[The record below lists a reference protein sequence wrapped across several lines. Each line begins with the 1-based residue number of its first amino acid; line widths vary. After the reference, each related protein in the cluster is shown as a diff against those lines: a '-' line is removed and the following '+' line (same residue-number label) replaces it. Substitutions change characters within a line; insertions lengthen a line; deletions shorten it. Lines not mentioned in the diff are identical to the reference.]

1 MAENQESTPEV
12 ESMASVEGSEA
23 KQSGVAGGNPEEGSG
38 KLGDESGG
46 LPEDDTQNT
55 ADSNCLPKESAD
67 ATDGTKALN
76 PPEASGTEEK
86 ETESL
91 PEASIQRESS
101 GIDAIIENR
110 EELSDASAES
120 GGNVTTEV
128 RQDHNKMQV
137 DEDSGLNNDS
147 ETGEKISPESCMQ
160 VDPIAA
166 IPSTSDGRGVEG
178 EEPLG
183 AEGGELSPGKV
194 SAAQCLYQV
203 KWIKWKGKDTPIV
216 TQNENGPCPLLALMN
231 VLFMTWKVQLPPGT
245 EVVTSDQLMDYL
257 GDCILSSAPKNCTEG
272 QLLNYEQ
279 NFHDA
284 MSVFHKLQTGLDVNV
299 KFTGVRHFEYTPE
312 CIVFDLL
319 GIVLY
324 HGWLIDPQNLD
335 IVTAV
340 GNCSYN
346 QLVEKIISSKSAKDS
361 EVVSQGMMAEAY
373 LESTASQLTYHG
385 LAELSGTVKEGEF
398 CVFFRNNHFS
408 TMYKHKS
415 ELFLLVTDQGFLGEP
430 NVVWETLSNVE
441 GDSTFVDADFRTT
454 VPNHGGSAQVPL
466 SSQQQIDQDYLVALT
481 LQQEAAQDG
490 EQQSAAMSDL
500 ELAKKLQEE
509 EDARAQQLY
518 AQQLQ
523 QQQQQQQQRQQQQQ
537 AAGAAQPQP
546 LPTPA
551 QAQPIPAGQP
561 PRKKEA
567 PSQPKPPTPPQPSQ
581 PVSTGGQPPAAP
593 KKKEDKCTIL

>member
-76 PPEASGTEEK
+76 PPEASGIEEK

-466 SSQQQIDQDYLVALT
+466 SSQQQIDQVLKTVVSSLGDSFRTLARYAPLPQQSKQQMDQDYLVALT

-490 EQQSAAMSDL
+490 EQQSAAMS
-500 ELAKKLQEE
+500 E
-509 EDARAQQLY
+509 
-518 AQQLQ
+518 
-523 QQQQQQQQRQQQQQ
+523 
-537 AAGAAQPQP
+537 
-546 LPTPA
+546 
-551 QAQPIPAGQP
+551 
-561 PRKKEA
+561 
-567 PSQPKPPTPPQPSQ
+567 
-581 PVSTGGQPPAAP
+581 
-593 KKKEDKCTIL
+593 

>member
-1 MAENQESTPEV
+1 MAENQESTPDV
-12 ESMASVEGSEA
+12 DSMASAEGSEA
-23 KQSGVAGGNPEEGSG
+23 KQSGEIGANPEEGSL
-38 KLGDESGG
+38 KLGDESAG
-46 LPEDDTQNT
+46 LPDDTQQNT
-55 ADSNCLPKESAD
+55 ADPNCLSKEPTD
-67 ATDGTKALN
+67 ATDEPKALIQTD
-76 PPEASGTEEK
+76 ASNAEEK
-86 ETESL
+86 ETESI

-120 GGNVTTEV
+120 GTTEA
-128 RQDHNKMQV
+128 RQDNNKMQV
-137 DEDSGLNNDS
+137 DDNDPNNDS

-160 VDPIAA
+160 VDPIGA
-166 IPSTSDGRGVEG
+166 IPSTSEKGVEG

-194 SAAQCLYQV
+194 ASAAQSLYQV

-319 GIVLY
+319 GIALY

-346 QLVEKIISSKSAKDS
+346 QLVEKIISSKSAQDS

-454 VPNHGGSAQVPL
+454 IPNHGGSAQVPL
-466 SSQQQIDQDYLVALT
+466 SSQQQIDQVLKTVVSSLGDSFRTLASYAPLPQQSKQQMDQDYLVALT

-490 EQQSAAMSDL
+490 EQQPAAMSDL

-523 QQQQQQQQRQQQQQ
+523 QQQQRQQQQQQ

-546 LPTPA
+546 LPP

-561 PRKKEA
+561 PRKKE
-567 PSQPKPPTPPQPSQ
+567 
-581 PVSTGGQPPAAP
+581 
-593 KKKEDKCTIL
+593 DKCTIL

>member
-12 ESMASVEGSEA
+12 GSMASAEGSEA
-23 KQSGVAGGNPEEGSG
+23 TQSGEIGASPEEGSL
-38 KLGDESGG
+38 KLGDESAG
-46 LPEDDTQNT
+46 LPEDDTQQNT
-55 ADSNCLPKESAD
+55 ADLSKEPTD
-67 ATDGTKALN
+67 ATDDSKVLN
-76 PPEASGTEEK
+76 QTEASKTEEK
-86 ETESL
+86 GTESI

-120 GGNVTTEV
+120 GTTDA
-128 RQDHNKMQV
+128 RQDNNKMQV
-137 DEDSGLNNDS
+137 DDNDPNNDS

-160 VDPIAA
+160 VDPIGA
-166 IPSTSDGRGVEG
+166 IPSTSEKGVEG

-194 SAAQCLYQV
+194 ASAAQSLYQV

-319 GIVLY
+319 GIALY

-346 QLVEKIISSKSAKDS
+346 QLVEKIISSKSAQDS

-490 EQQSAAMSDL
+490 EQQPAAMSDL

-523 QQQQQQQQRQQQQQ
+523 QQQQRQQQQQQ

-546 LPTPA
+546 LPP
-551 QAQPIPAGQP
+551 QAQPIPTGQP
-561 PRKKEA
+561 PR
-567 PSQPKPPTPPQPSQ
+567 
-581 PVSTGGQPPAAP
+581 
-593 KKKEDKCTIL
+593 KKEDKCTIL

>member
-1 MAENQESTPEV
+1 MAQNQESTPEV
-12 ESMASVEGSEA
+12 ETMASIEGSEA
-23 KQSGVAGGNPEEGSG
+23 EKLEGAGASPEEGSV
-38 KLGDESGG
+38 KLGGESCG

-55 ADSNCLPKESAD
+55 ADPNCLPKESAD
-67 ATDGTKALN
+67 ATEEAKALN
-76 PPEASGTEEK
+76 PPDASEEGKDTEP
-86 ETESL
+86 L

-137 DEDSGLNNDS
+137 DDDNNGLNNDS
-147 ETGEKISPESCMQ
+147 ETGEKVSPESCMQ

-166 IPSTSDGRGVEG
+166 IPSTSDGKGVKG

-183 AEGGELSPGKV
+183 AEGGEVSPGKL

-346 QLVEKIISSKSAKDS
+346 QLVEKIISSKSAQDS

-408 TMYKHKS
+408 TMFKHKS

-454 VPNHGGSAQVPL
+454 VPNHGGSPQVPL
-466 SSQQQIDQDYLVALT
+466 SSQQQIDQVLKTVVSSLGDSFRTLARYAPLPPQSKQQMDQDYLVALT

-490 EQQSAAMSDL
+490 EQQPAAMSDL

-523 QQQQQQQQRQQQQQ
+523 QQQQQQQRQQQQQQQ

-546 LPTPA
+546 LPP

-561 PRKKEA
+561 PRKKE
-567 PSQPKPPTPPQPSQ
+567 
-581 PVSTGGQPPAAP
+581 
-593 KKKEDKCTIL
+593 DKCTIL

>member
-12 ESMASVEGSEA
+12 GSMASAEGSEA
-23 KQSGVAGGNPEEGSG
+23 TQSGEIGASPEEGSL
-38 KLGDESGG
+38 KLGDESAG
-46 LPEDDTQNT
+46 LPEDDTQQNT
-55 ADSNCLPKESAD
+55 ADLSKEPTD
-67 ATDGTKALN
+67 ATDDSKVLN
-76 PPEASGTEEK
+76 QTEASKTEEK
-86 ETESL
+86 GTESI

-120 GGNVTTEV
+120 GTTDA
-128 RQDHNKMQV
+128 RQDNNKMQV
-137 DEDSGLNNDS
+137 DDNDPNNDS

-160 VDPIAA
+160 VDPIGA
-166 IPSTSDGRGVEG
+166 IPSTSEKGVEG

-194 SAAQCLYQV
+194 ASAAQSLYQV

-319 GIVLY
+319 GIALY

-346 QLVEKIISSKSAKDS
+346 QLVEKIISSKSAQDS

-490 EQQSAAMSDL
+490 EQQPAAMSDL

-523 QQQQQQQQRQQQQQ
+523 QQQQRQQQQQQ

-546 LPTPA
+546 LPP
-551 QAQPIPAGQP
+551 QAQPIPTGQP

-581 PVSTGGQPPAAP
+581 PVASGGQPPAAP